1 MEYAYLCERV
11 FFLVDIPV
19 LSMHKAIPSSHGTT
33 RLPAWLPQPL
43 RSSYIESVAAE
54 LTSREALRS
63 QLSDPATNLAK
74 TYPTLASTYSTSIG
88 HLPSNARLNRYV
100 DVLPYDATRVKLPD
114 EGYINASWVRQ
125 LNGGKWTI
133 ATQAPLEKTVYSFLS
148 LFLQPLYPPRE
159 HPPSTPLP
167 INRLRTIVQ
176 LTPNVEGRFAKATP
190 YFPKTV
196 GEEMIWP
203 APRSL
208 TGEGKVPPIRVKLL
222 QIVAEGEAWIHS
234 VLELSYQDSTS
245 SPYLV
250 RHLHF
255 LVSRS

>member
-1 MEYAYLCERV
+1 
-11 FFLVDIPV
+11 
-19 LSMHKAIPSSHGTT
+19 MHKAIPSSHAAAK
-33 RLPAWLPQPL
+33 LPAWLPQPL
-43 RSSYIESVAAE
+43 RSSYIRSVAAE

-63 QLSDPATNLAK
+63 QLSDPAEDIAK
-74 TYPTLASTYSTSIG
+74 AYPTLASTYSTSIG
-88 HLPSNARLNRYV
+88 HLPLNARLNRYV
-100 DVLPYDATRVKLPD
+100 DVVPYDATRVKLQD
-114 EGYINASWVRQ
+114 EGYVNASWVRQ

-133 ATQAPLEKTVYSFLS
+133 ATQAPLEKTAHSFLS

-159 HPPSTPLP
+159 PPPSTSPP
-167 INRLRTIVQ
+167 PTNRLRTIVQ

-208 TGEGKVPPIRVKLL
+208 IGEGKVPAIKVKLL
-222 QIVAEGEAWIHS
+222 QIVTEGETWIHS
-234 VLELSYQDSTS
+234 VLELSYQDGTS
-245 SPYLV
+245 PPHLV

-255 LVSRS
+255 LVNRSSFNFQT

>member
-1 MEYAYLCERV
+1 
-11 FFLVDIPV
+11 
-19 LSMHKAIPSSHGTT
+19 MHKAIPASHAAAA

-43 RSSYIESVAAE
+43 RSSYIESVTAE
-54 LTSREALRS
+54 LTDREALRN
-63 QLSDPATNLAK
+63 QLSDPDTNLAK

-88 HLPSNARLNRYV
+88 ELPLNARFNRYT
-100 DVLPYDATRVKLPD
+100 DVLPYDATRVKLQD
-114 EGYINASWVRQ
+114 EGYLNASWVRQ
-125 LNGGKWTI
+125 LIGGKWTI
-133 ATQAPLEKTVYSFLS
+133 ATQAPLEKTAHSFLS

-159 HPPSTPLP
+159 PPPSTPP
-167 INRLRTIVQ
+167 PPTNRLRTIVQ

-208 TGEGKVPPIRVKLL
+208 TGHGKVPAIKVKLL
-222 QIVAEGEAWIHS
+222 QIVTEGEAWIHS
-234 VLELSYQDSTS
+234 VLDISYQDSTE
-245 SPYLV
+245 PGYLV

-255 LVSRS
+255 LVSQSSFNFQTQS